1 MVAEADVQTIVL
13 SDSTSRRFPARSAYQ
28 AGQLAVLAV
37 ERGAPPSPFK
47 TSSIHAR
54 CRSIHPS
61 TEPGLAEAGAAAWRS
76 RRLTNLSHGIAL
88 HLIMRQPT
96 SRPKPAYAA
105 ALPWP
110 IGDHHENSA
119 ADRSYC
125 GSHAR
130 RSRTVDSGR
139 AAHIRARRFSDHTA
153 PASGHGALRR
163 SRAGTNFVVHAG
175 WYAGDASSAE
185 CVETGYPP
193 DTLTPQRQR
202 RGVCG
207 QHLFFERSPSEN
219 HFRSSADTRC
229 NPVARGS
236 RQRQAT
242 ACCKP
247 NSGWRHGIVDPSR
260 TPTCSSPIASLDV
273 AVRSLIGLDSKTNKP
288 VQFGLGSTIS
298 STSLQTDHTV
308 AARYRL

>member
-1 MVAEADVQTIVL
+1 
-13 SDSTSRRFPARSAYQ
+13 
-28 AGQLAVLAV
+28 
-37 ERGAPPSPFK
+37 
-47 TSSIHAR
+47 
-54 CRSIHPS
+54 
-61 TEPGLAEAGAAAWRS
+61 
-76 RRLTNLSHGIAL
+76 
-88 HLIMRQPT
+88 MRQPT
-96 SRPKPAYAA
+96 SRPKPSYAA

-119 ADRSYC
+119 ADLSDR

-130 RSRTVDSGR
+130 RSRTVDSGQ

-163 SRAGTNFVVHAG
+163 SRAGTHFVVHAG

-185 CVETGYPP
+185 GVETGYPP
-193 DTLTPQRQR
+193 DTLTPHRRR

-207 QHLFFERSPSEN
+207 QHLFFGRSPSEN
-219 HFRSSADTRC
+219 HFRSSADTLC

-247 NSGWRHGIVDPSR
+247 NSGGRHGVVDPPR
-260 TPTCSSPIASLDV
+260 TPTCSSPIIRLTLPSDPSSAW
-273 AVRSLIGLDSKTNKP
+273 AAKTNKP
-288 VQFGLGSTIS
+288 VQFGLGSTTS
-298 STSLQTDHTV
+298 STSWQTDHTV
-308 AARYRL
+308 AARYRH